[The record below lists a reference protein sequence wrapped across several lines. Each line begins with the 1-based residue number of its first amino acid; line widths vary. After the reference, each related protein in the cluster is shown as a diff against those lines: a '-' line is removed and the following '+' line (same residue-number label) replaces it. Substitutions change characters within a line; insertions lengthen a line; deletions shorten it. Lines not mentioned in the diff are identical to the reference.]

1 MDTQPGEQ
9 GPQAK
14 HPGNSKHGRDPY
26 RGDENSDDSAPLDP
40 KRKRRQ
46 QHHGSQRIKAGDTEG
61 EGRSEERQHR
71 QRLLGSHL
79 TDGRTDRSVAQ

>member
-1 MDTQPGEQ
+1 MRRRRGLTPED
-9 GPQAK
+9 
-14 HPGNSKHGRDPY
+14 RDLWS
-26 RGDENSDDSAPLDP
+26 RVARTAEPLDP